1 MRSSLKPAWIA
12 IALLALLFTVTAV
25 QACMPAPHQE
35 AATTPAISG
44 EPAGSLHLQYFTQ
57 KSSCTREAMDQ
68 CEYACMM
75 PGGILDLYC
84 YEDCIYSIC

>member
-12 IALLALLFTVTAV
+12 IALLAILFTVMTV
-25 QACMPAPHQE
+25 QACTPVPSLK
-35 AATTPAISG
+35 ATTTGAVSEG
-44 EPAGSLHLQYFTQ
+44 STGSLHLHYVIQ
-57 KSSCTREAMDQ
+57 KPTCTREAMDQ

-75 PGGILDLYC
+75 PGGVLDLSC